1 LRARKQADHRSE
13 GKMTRYEQGQIIGQI
28 LGGAVIAL
36 GIGAIVGYLS
46 KRLGLSK
53 RYWVAAI
60 VGAAVCFVSDAPISF
75 RVASAITCVALVGLF
90 AGLRKLS
97 AKRTQG

>member
-1 LRARKQADHRSE
+1 MRARKQAGHRSE

-46 KRLGLSK
+46 KRLGL
-53 RYWVAAI
+53 
-60 VGAAVCFVSDAPISF
+60 
-75 RVASAITCVALVGLF
+75 
-90 AGLRKLS
+90 
-97 AKRTQG
+97 